1 MGGKKCGNSFQD
13 FSKGGVVGTLTILIR
28 FAQGNA
34 VFNFIKT
41 KKKLSHVPLIPR
53 ICWCSFNLELIEI
66 THDIPRG
73 SKADGETVKG
83 Q

>member
-13 FSKGGVVGTLTILIR
+13 FSKGGVVGTLKILIR

-41 KKKLSHVPLIPR
+41 KKTVT
-53 ICWCSFNLELIEI
+53 CSPHPPNLLMFI
-66 THDIPRG
+66 
-73 SKADGETVKG
+73 
-83 Q
+83 